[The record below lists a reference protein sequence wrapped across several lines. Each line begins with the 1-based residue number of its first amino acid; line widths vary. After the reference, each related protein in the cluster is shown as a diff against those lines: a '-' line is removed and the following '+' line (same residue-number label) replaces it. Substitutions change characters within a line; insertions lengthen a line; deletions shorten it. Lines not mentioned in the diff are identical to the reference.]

1 MGIKEVFGLLSALVL
16 LIGGLPYLRDIWQ
29 KKIHPHILSWLGWS
43 FITAL
48 GGSAM
53 LAEGSRWVVTLL
65 FANTLLCLIIAGM
78 AIIKRVGVWR
88 ASVYDGLFFALGII
102 GLVLWQISDMPVI
115 ALIFAIVADFS
126 FGVPTIIKTYKFPE
140 TETYFAWA
148 ASTTSGLLSLFA
160 VEKFTFTELAYP
172 LYLFIFDTLVLL
184 LVLRVIRRKIFS

>member
-1 MGIKEVFGLLSALVL
+1 MGIKEIFGLLSAIVL
-16 LIGGLPYLRDIWQ
+16 LIGGLPYLRDIWL

-53 LAEGSRWVVTLL
+53 LAEGSRWVVALL
-65 FANTLLCLIIAGM
+65 FANTLLCFIIAGT
-78 AIIKRVGVWR
+78 AILKKVGVWR
-88 ASVYDGLFFALGII
+88 ASVYDGLFFALGVA

-126 FGVPTIIKTYKFPE
+126 FGVPTIIKTYKHPE

-148 ASTTSGLLSLFA
+148 ASSTSGFLSLFA
-160 VEKFTFTELAYP
+160 VERLNFVELAYP
-172 LYLFIFDTLVLL
+172 LYLFIFDILVLL
-184 LVLRVIRRKIFS
+184 LVLKIIRKKVV